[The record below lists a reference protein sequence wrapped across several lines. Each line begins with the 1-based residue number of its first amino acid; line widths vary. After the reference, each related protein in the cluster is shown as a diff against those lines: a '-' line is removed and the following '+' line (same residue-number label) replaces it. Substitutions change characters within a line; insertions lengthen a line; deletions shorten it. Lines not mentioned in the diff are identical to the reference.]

1 MKNLLLGLWQY
12 RHFIKSSIYNDLV
25 LRFARSKLGALWVII
40 NPLTQ
45 ALIFTIVLSEV
56 LAAKLPGINNK
67 YAYALYLLAGLLAWT
82 TFSETINRSI
92 NLFIENGNLMK
103 KIAFPRI
110 CLPIITTG
118 IVAINSILLL
128 IAILVI
134 FILLGHSLTLNM
146 LWLPLLLLI
155 TLLLGISLGLILG
168 TLNVFIRDIGQIIPI
183 TLQILF
189 WLTPIV
195 YTLETL
201 PEGFS
206 NIFSY
211 NPIYP
216 IVASFQNVLVFNQPP
231 IWSSLLPLIITTLLL
246 LSSAFFLFRRAAPD
260 MVDVL

>member
-25 LRFARSKLGALWVII
+25 LRFSRSKLGALWVII

-82 TFSETINRSI
+82 TFSETINRSL

-110 CLPIITTG
+110 CLPIITSG

-128 IAILVI
+128 IAILSI
-134 FILLGHSLTLNM
+134 YILLGHTLTLNM
-146 LWLPLLLLI
+146 LWLPLLLII
-155 TLLLGISLGLILG
+155 TLLLGISIGLILG
-168 TLNVFIRDIGQIIPI
+168 TLNVFIRDIGQITPI
-183 TLQILF
+183 ILQILF

-201 PEGFS
+201 PQGFG

-216 IVASFQNVLVFNQPP
+216 IIASFQNVLVFNYPP
-231 IWSSLLPLIITTLLL
+231 MWSSLLPLIIITLLL
-246 LSSAFFLFRRAAPD
+246 LSSAFFLFRKAAPD
-260 MVDVL
+260 MVDAL